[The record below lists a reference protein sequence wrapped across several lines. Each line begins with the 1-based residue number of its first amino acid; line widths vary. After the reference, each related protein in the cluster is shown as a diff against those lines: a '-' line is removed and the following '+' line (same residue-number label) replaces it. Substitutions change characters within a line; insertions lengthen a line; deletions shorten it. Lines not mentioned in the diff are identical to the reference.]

1 MFQVVLQ
8 AVPFYRDSP
17 LCSTLLCTDPS
28 GVQACEVLI
37 YLQRLGLC
45 FPKDIV
51 WSTWVVQKHCL
62 THLTWFTL
70 IFHSPNLP
78 ILAKSHSSNS
88 KAMMQC
94 GPCVQINGKYP
105 RISTSTHG
113 LDTQTLPPIPARA
126 LSRQCSQTALH
137 HSRTWEE
144 HCCLVSAYS
153 LMSIILTTNNTI
165 TKMGHSIIRYSWRR
179 VSMISYSWTLQKL
192 KQPTFITSLFVFQW
206 RSRYP
211 FNIPLRAP
219 ERVILQVLN
228 IPSLPFSAHNNVR
241 VPDELQNVHL
251 PSSEL
256 IIDTCN
262 HKIPIE
268 GKCPNYEG
276 QAAKGPNGDS
286 ENVATQY
293 SRQASR
299 ATRSTSATST
309 ILSFSRI
316 WQRLHPVL
324 HQHPITSI
332 CSWSKFPWKGEPK

>member
-1 MFQVVLQ
+1 
-8 AVPFYRDSP
+8 
-17 LCSTLLCTDPS
+17 
-28 GVQACEVLI
+28 
-37 YLQRLGLC
+37 
-45 FPKDIV
+45 
-51 WSTWVVQKHCL
+51 
-62 THLTWFTL
+62 
-70 IFHSPNLP
+70 
-78 ILAKSHSSNS
+78 
-88 KAMMQC
+88 MQC

-113 LDTQTLPPIPARA
+113 LETQTLPPIPARA
-126 LSRQCSQTALH
+126 LSRQCSQTAPPLAYLG
-137 HSRTWEE
+137 RT
-144 HCCLVSAYS
+144 L
-153 LMSIILTTNNTI
+153 LLGISIFFKTNNMI

-211 FNIPLRAP
+211 FNIPFRAP

-268 GKCPNYEG
+268 RKCPNYEG